1 MSSIKDLAFSKEELL
16 KCTGF
21 SPNFIHEETNLSLTS
36 ILKKKE
42 KAVLPKVEGNKKG
55 ILQYTNLSVFYHSE
69 RKIPFFSAYNIDGAD
84 KKTKISRS
92 NSFHTDPR
100 IPSQIQLSQDFYSFN
115 YEDSKNR
122 TLRKVFE
129 IGHVAAHNEM
139 SWGNDAQLQTYRTF
153 HFPNSFPQ
161 AELLNSGLWKSL
173 ESYIINET
181 STIDQNKKIS
191 VFTGPFILPNDPV
204 YKNDRSFKIPVLFFK
219 VVVFSTEKGIYST
232 AFVMSHEKRLKELD
246 IFEETA
252 ELVEKTEVVSEFSDF
267 KYKKVFQVSVGLLE
281 KETGLKFTWKGVK
294 KLKIKDQINQLEIIK
309 NTKNAGDA
317 GTENRG
323 RTSIKPKE
331 KMTMILP

>member
-1 MSSIKDLAFSKEELL
+1 MSTVKEIAFSKEELL

-21 SPNFIHEETNLSLTS
+21 SPKFIDEETNLSLTS

-42 KAVLPKVEGNKKG
+42 KTFLPKVEGNKSG

-69 RKIPFFSAYNIDGAD
+69 RKIPFFAAYNVDGAD
-84 KKTKISRS
+84 KKAKISRS
-92 NSFHTDPR
+92 NSFYFDPR
-100 IPSQIQLSQDFYSFN
+100 ISKDIQLSKEFYAFN
-115 YEDSKNR
+115 YTDSKNQ

-139 SWGNDAQLQTYRTF
+139 SWGKDAQLQTYRTF
-153 HFPNSFPQ
+153 HFPNSLPQ

-181 STIDQNKKIS
+181 SAIDKNKKIA

-204 YKNDRSFKIPVLFFK
+204 YKHAPDFQIPLLFFK

-246 IFEETA
+246 IFEKVA
-252 ELVEKTEVVSEFSDF
+252 LKTEVISEFSDF
-267 KYKKVFQVSVGLLE
+267 KYRKVFQVNVGFLE
-281 KETGLKFTWKGVK
+281 QHTGLKFTWKGVK
-294 KLKIKDQINQLEIIK
+294 KLKIKNQINQLQIIK
-309 NTKNAGDA
+309 DTGNADDA
-317 GTENRG
+317 GNNLKGKSTK
-323 RTSIKPKE
+323 KPKE
-331 KMTMILP
+331 KITMILP